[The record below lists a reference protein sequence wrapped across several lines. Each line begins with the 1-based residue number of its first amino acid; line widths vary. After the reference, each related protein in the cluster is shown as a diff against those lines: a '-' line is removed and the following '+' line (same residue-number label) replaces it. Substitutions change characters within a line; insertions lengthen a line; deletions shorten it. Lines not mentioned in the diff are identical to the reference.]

1 MIVELLVFL
10 VLAAVIVISFSS
22 TRRSRQRRY
31 PDAGVALT
39 YKLISALNLTGWK
52 DGIPEF
58 TLLESEAI
66 QSELSNFHQMANS
79 ETGGEVVFHPNV
91 VDEIQRKSG
100 ADALKALADDEWK
113 FSDTLPSAWREI
125 VSTYLK
131 AWAMGLN
138 PIVLIELSDLLAL
151 ASYKL
156 EAKEAAEIVVNFF
169 PDYAQRFFAGADVDN
184 RVTNQLVVSARE
196 AIQRL

>member
-1 MIVELLVFL
+1 
-10 VLAAVIVISFSS
+10 
-22 TRRSRQRRY
+22 
-31 PDAGVALT
+31 
-39 YKLISALNLTGWK
+39 
-52 DGIPEF
+52 
-58 TLLESEAI
+58 
-66 QSELSNFHQMANS
+66 
-79 ETGGEVVFHPNV
+79 
-91 VDEIQRKSG
+91 
-100 ADALKALADDEWK
+100 
-113 FSDTLPSAWREI
+113 
-125 VSTYLK
+125 
-131 AWAMGLN
+131 MGLN